1 MFWLITSIMLS
12 ADPQKKEEKIYV
24 ASPTIHD
31 EALQGHQQYLTSLIV
46 ASANTN
52 IHWVKRSKRADVV
65 YIYDRHTIEYALD
78 TTCNYNRPLQC
89 GSENYHWVL
98 ITDIFTTEN
107 FATIVVKL
115 YDQNAQLI
123 ASSSKSSYSVEKC
136 KPQVKE
142 TSVESNT
149 PFGRTNTEIVEILPE
164 KCITLKPS
172 IIDKDI
178 KQAVTIL
185 FASIHP
191 PK

>member
-1 MFWLITSIMLS
+1 MFWLMTSLML
-12 ADPQKKEEKIYV
+12 AAQPEEKKEQIFV
-24 ASPTIHD
+24 AAPTIHD
-31 EALQGHQQYLTSLIV
+31 EVLQGYQPYLTSLVV

-52 IHWVKRSKRADVV
+52 KHWVKRSNRADVV
-65 YIYDRHTIEYALD
+65 NIYDKHTIEYALD
-78 TTCNYNRPLQC
+78 TTCNYNRPLRC

-115 YDQNAQLI
+115 YDEDTQLI
-123 ASSSKSSYSVEKC
+123 ASASKSSYSVEKC

-142 TSVESNT
+142 TNVKSN
-149 PFGRTNTEIVEILPE
+149 GLLGQTETDIIEKFPD

-178 KQAVTIL
+178 KQAITIL

-191 PK
+191 I